1 MDDYKAYAFMT
12 TDFGKTW
19 TKISSGLPEDWCYVV
34 RQDPHNANL
43 LFAGMEHGIFASWD
57 KGKSWSKIN
66 NNMPPVSV
74 RDLRIHKRDHDL
86 VAATHGRGLWVLDDI
101 QPLEE
106 FNSAAGKEVA
116 VFTTRTAT
124 LWNYYGLIEEQGDA
138 AYRAKNPDFGAYLN
152 LYLKNDPKE
161 AITVAI
167 TDVKG
172 NTVRNL
178 KDTVSKAGVNRI
190 IWDLRYT
197 EEEKI
202 NTPVKSGWGGSPLR
216 VLVPPGVYT
225 AAIKAN
231 GQTVETKIT
240 VRADP
245 RIKMSEQDFKM
256 KTETTLALRDQL
268 SQTHKLINR
277 TDETIKQLTE
287 LKQRIN
293 SAGNE
298 SGVDKATQNQIDETI
313 KKLKDYEDEILR
325 RPPPN
330 MGYRQRPRLKE
341 EIADLA
347 DAVDGAT
354 ARPTQPQMNRL
365 GELNQETDEATNQLN
380 RIIEENINPIN
391 EKVKNLPQVIT
402 EKSKK
407 L

>member
-1 MDDYKAYAFMT
+1 M
-12 TDFGKTW
+12 
-19 TKISSGLPEDWCYVV
+19 
-34 RQDPHNANL
+34 
-43 LFAGMEHGIFASWD
+43 
-57 KGKSWSKIN
+57 
-66 NNMPPVSV
+66 
-74 RDLRIHKRDHDL
+74 
-86 VAATHGRGLWVLDDI
+86 LDGI

-106 FNSAAGKEVA
+106 YNSIAGKDVA

-138 AYRAKNPDFGAYLN
+138 AYKAKNPDFGAYLN

-161 AITVAI
+161 AITIAI
-167 TDVKG
+167 TDAKG
-172 NTVRNL
+172 NMVRNL

-197 EEEKI
+197 EEEKLK
-202 NTPVKSGWGGSPLR
+202 NPVASGWGGSPLR
-216 VLVPPGVYT
+216 VLVSPGVYT

-240 VRADP
+240 VRPDP

-287 LKQRIN
+287 LKQRIE

-298 SGVDKATQNQIDETI
+298 SGVDKSTQGQIDEAI
-313 KKLKDYEDEILR
+313 KKLKEYEDEVLR

-341 EIADLA
+341 EISDLA

-354 ARPTQPQMNRL
+354 ARPTQPQLNRL
-365 GELNQETDEATNQLN
+365 GELNQETEEATTQLN
-380 RIIEENINPIN
+380 RIIEENIIPIN

-402 EKSKK
+402 DKSKK